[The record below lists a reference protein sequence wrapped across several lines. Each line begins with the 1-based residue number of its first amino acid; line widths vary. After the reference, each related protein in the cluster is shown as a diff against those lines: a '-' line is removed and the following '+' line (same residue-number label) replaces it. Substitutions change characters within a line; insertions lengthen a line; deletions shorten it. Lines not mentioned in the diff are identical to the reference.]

1 MILELKSVGSVI
13 DTETKIVYAAYNEDA
28 RQLYDTIYDKDS
40 GVHLDNCSKEWVDD
54 LSEHDIVAINEAT
67 GYNDFK

>member
-13 DTETKIVYAAYNEDA
+13 DTETKIVYAAYNDDA
-28 RQLYDTIYDKDS
+28 RKLHGVSYDKDS

-54 LSEHDIVAINEAT
+54 LSEDDIVAINEST
-67 GYNDFK
+67 LNKL

>member
-13 DTETKIVYAAYNEDA
+13 DTDTKMVYAAYNDDS
-28 RQLYDTIYDKDS
+28 RKLNGVSYDKDS

-54 LSEHDIVAINEAT
+54 LSEDDIVAINEST
-67 GYNDFK
+67 LNKL